1 MNKYFVKASE
11 VKDRGQALRP
21 HTARALKKLEKQD
34 GLLVDHSMG
43 SGKTLLY
50 LKAIEAYQKK
60 NPTEQTLI
68 IAPASLTSNVGK
80 EIRKHG
86 VDIDMS
92 RLEILSYEKATIDA
106 DRLKKKVYGM
116 VVADESHR
124 LRNSATKR
132 HKELSEIIVKA
143 KKRVLGTGT
152 TAYNHASDI
161 GPLVNLA
168 AGRRVLPEGKAEFEA
183 RYIRKSVEQPPF
195 LKRILGHP
203 PKEIHHL
210 KNKGELEKILRA
222 HIDHYDLR
230 DDPSAKDKFPEKIE
244 TVKEVQ
250 MSPEQSALYKYME
263 GKLPFHLR
271 MKVRMNMPLD
281 KKDVASLQAFST
293 GIRQVSNSMNAFMPN
308 YDKPTPKIQAAVDSL
323 EADHKKNKKFKA
335 LVYSNFLNSGLNDYS
350 AELTRRGISH
360 SVYHGGLNKTQKDK
374 ILQDYNEDKTRVMLF
389 SSSGTE
395 GLNTKG
401 TRKVQILEPHF
412 NKSKISQ
419 AVARAVRYE
428 SHEHLPVRDRKVDVE
443 HWHSVFPAKK
453 WYMGPKNHSIDQ
465 YLHHNSNVK
474 SEISDQ
480 MKELVK
486 EAEASLIKQ
495 ALNAFKAREMA
506 RTVGIIPD
514 HTTQWKY
521 GLRKLRGSDGKPL
534 TGSIL
539 ENAKVRMGALRKTD
553 FDSIVKTQ
561 EKYPGREIGFTMDK
575 SNKII
580 GEQKVGS
587 TYEVAGVHNPTK
599 GETTGHT
606 HVLSL
611 SKHPHRVTHASGLNV
626 DLELPF
632 KKRSVDEALKTHGV
646 FRKIV
651 DSKDIPD
658 DLLPPIFKKFV
669 RGVVGRVDS
678 KTRQVSIGGL
688 HSNGRDIA
696 NAILHGRGHPYNRTS
711 KQNILSPEQGVEAV
725 HKSTGVVHNDGTVLA
740 TKHRTVMFKRAMELA
755 QNTYSRARYKELKN
769 WDHVPDP
776 VGTVKRDGGA
786 FFMTIDSEGKP
797 RFVSRRPSVKGG
809 YPDRTE
815 KLPHLAS
822 IRLPDFAGHTYHTEL
837 VHTGHDTGE
846 FPADSHAAVSGILN
860 SLKERAIRTQ
870 EQTGPVRAVLVDVLH
885 PKYPTYAEKLE
896 HLKRL
901 AQAAGKPDVLHT
913 PTIKIGR
920 AEILDLIE
928 KTKGKKQEGV
938 IVTSLSTPE
947 DSNVRYKIKHVDTY
961 NLEVVDVI
969 QEEDI
974 LGNPKESMGALLLKD
989 ASGRIV
995 GKVGTG
1001 FSREDRIQ
1009 MWKNKALMPG
1019 TRIQVKAMP
1028 PTASKLRAPVYN
1040 GYADGEL
1047 DTVKEWS
1054 GQ

>member
-308 YDKPTPKIQAAVDSL
+308 YDKPTPKIQAAVDSV
-323 EADHKKNKKFKA
+323 HKGLQEDKNFRA
-335 LVYSNFLNSGLNDYS
+335 LVYSNYLDSGLNDYS
-350 AELTRRGISH
+350 KELTKRGIKH
-360 SVYHGGLNKTQKDK
+360 SIYHGALNSKQKDALLEK
-374 ILQDYNEDKTRVMLF
+374 YNKGEEQVMLI
-389 SSSGTE
+389 SSSGAE

-401 TRKVQILEPHF
+401 TKKIQVLEPHF
-412 NKSKISQ
+412 NKSKLDQ
-419 AVARAVRYE
+419 VVARGVRYE
-428 SHEHLPVRDRKVDVE
+428 SHEHLPKAERKVEVE
-443 HWHSVFPAKK
+443 HYLSAMSEKK
-453 WYMGPKNHSIDQ
+453 FKFGPKQHSIDQ
-465 YLHHNSNVK
+465 YLHHNAKTKAAVG
-474 SEISDQ
+474 DQ
-480 MKELVK
+480 LKELVK
-486 EAEASLIKQ
+486 EAA
-495 ALNAFKAREMA
+495 
-506 RTVGIIPD
+506 T
-514 HTTQWKY
+514 
-521 GLRKLRGSDGKPL
+521 
-534 TGSIL
+534 IL
-539 ENAKVRMGALRKTD
+539 AEN
-553 FDSIVKTQ
+553 
-561 EKYPGREIGFTMDK
+561 P
-575 SNKII
+575 
-580 GEQKVGS
+580 
-587 TYEVAGVHNPTK
+587 
-599 GETTGHT
+599 
-606 HVLSL
+606 HV
-611 SKHPHRVTHASGLNV
+611 
-626 DLELPF
+626 
-632 KKRSVDEALKTHGV
+632 
-646 FRKIV
+646 
-651 DSKDIPD
+651 
-658 DLLPPIFKKFV
+658 
-669 RGVVGRVDS
+669 
-678 KTRQVSIGGL
+678 
-688 HSNGRDIA
+688 
-696 NAILHGRGHPYNRTS
+696 
-711 KQNILSPEQGVEAV
+711 
-725 HKSTGVVHNDGTVLA
+725 
-740 TKHRTVMFKRAMELA
+740 
-755 QNTYSRARYKELKN
+755 RARYKDGPGWESLK
-769 WDHVPDP
+769 DP

-837 VHTGHDTGE
+837 VHTGRDAGE
-846 FPADSHAAVSGILN
+846 FPVDSHAAVSGILN
-860 SLKERAIRTQ
+860 SLKEKAIRTQ

-901 AQAAGKPDVLHT
+901 TQAAGKPDVLHT

-1009 MWKNKALMPG
+1009 MWKNKALMPE

>member
-360 SVYHGGLNKTQKDK
+360 SGIT
-374 ILQDYNEDKTRVMLF
+374 
-389 SSSGTE
+389 
-395 GLNTKG
+395 
-401 TRKVQILEPHF
+401 
-412 NKSKISQ
+412 
-419 AVARAVRYE
+419 AV
-428 SHEHLPVRDRKVDVE
+428 
-443 HWHSVFPAKK
+443 
-453 WYMGPKNHSIDQ
+453 
-465 YLHHNSNVK
+465 
-474 SEISDQ
+474 
-480 MKELVK
+480 
-486 EAEASLIKQ
+486 
-495 ALNAFKAREMA
+495 
-506 RTVGIIPD
+506 
-514 HTTQWKY
+514 
-521 GLRKLRGSDGKPL
+521 
-534 TGSIL
+534 
-539 ENAKVRMGALRKTD
+539 
-553 FDSIVKTQ
+553 
-561 EKYPGREIGFTMDK
+561 
-575 SNKII
+575 
-580 GEQKVGS
+580 
-587 TYEVAGVHNPTK
+587 
-599 GETTGHT
+599 
-606 HVLSL
+606 
-611 SKHPHRVTHASGLNV
+611 
-626 DLELPF
+626 
-632 KKRSVDEALKTHGV
+632 
-646 FRKIV
+646 
-651 DSKDIPD
+651 
-658 DLLPPIFKKFV
+658 
-669 RGVVGRVDS
+669 
-678 KTRQVSIGGL
+678 
-688 HSNGRDIA
+688 
-696 NAILHGRGHPYNRTS
+696 
-711 KQNILSPEQGVEAV
+711 
-725 HKSTGVVHNDGTVLA
+725 
-740 TKHRTVMFKRAMELA
+740 
-755 QNTYSRARYKELKN
+755 
-769 WDHVPDP
+769 
-776 VGTVKRDGGA
+776 
-786 FFMTIDSEGKP
+786 
-797 RFVSRRPSVKGG
+797 
-809 YPDRTE
+809 
-815 KLPHLAS
+815 
-822 IRLPDFAGHTYHTEL
+822 
-837 VHTGHDTGE
+837 
-846 FPADSHAAVSGILN
+846 
-860 SLKERAIRTQ
+860 
-870 EQTGPVRAVLVDVLH
+870 
-885 PKYPTYAEKLE
+885 
-896 HLKRL
+896 
-901 AQAAGKPDVLHT
+901 
-913 PTIKIGR
+913 
-920 AEILDLIE
+920 
-928 KTKGKKQEGV
+928 
-938 IVTSLSTPE
+938 
-947 DSNVRYKIKHVDTY
+947 
-961 NLEVVDVI
+961 
-969 QEEDI
+969 
-974 LGNPKESMGALLLKD
+974 
-989 ASGRIV
+989 
-995 GKVGTG
+995 
-1001 FSREDRIQ
+1001 
-1009 MWKNKALMPG
+1009 
-1019 TRIQVKAMP
+1019 
-1028 PTASKLRAPVYN
+1028 
-1040 GYADGEL
+1040 
-1047 DTVKEWS
+1047 
-1054 GQ
+1054 